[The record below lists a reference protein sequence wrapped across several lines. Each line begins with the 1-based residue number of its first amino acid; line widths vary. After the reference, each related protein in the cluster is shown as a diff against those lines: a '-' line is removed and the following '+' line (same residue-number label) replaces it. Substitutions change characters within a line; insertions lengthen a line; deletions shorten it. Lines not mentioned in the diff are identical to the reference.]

1 MLAFLYGL
9 KSISPAALAASA
21 PRRAAVF
28 DMNGRHRWA
37 QAHVPGALALAP
49 DFARADLPADTATPL
64 VFYCSNPLCRKAP
77 TAGRRAKQM
86 GFADVAVMSAGI
98 AGWQS
103 AGLAT
108 EAGAPA

>member
-1 MLAFLYGL
+1 MLALLYGL
-9 KSISPAALAASA
+9 KSIAPAALQALQ
-21 PRRAAVF
+21 PGRVAVF

-37 QAHVPGALALAP
+37 EAHVPGARSLGP
-49 DFARADLPADTATPL
+49 DFTRADLPTDPATPL

-77 TAGRRAKQM
+77 GAGRRAKQM

-103 AGLAT
+103 AGLPT